1 MAQPEPDPRLEVVTV
16 DGDVPDSA
24 LAEPIAD
31 PTPEAIHDVVVRFD
45 DAVDDWWDAHL
56 RGRPKIDRMYY
67 IASHLGDFSL
77 IWFMVGAA
85 QGLRSDRDANAFIRL
100 AVVLGLESLAVNQ
113 GIKRLF
119 RRPRPVIEDP
129 HPHPVRKPLTSSFP
143 SGHSSAAFTA
153 AGILASRDDPL
164 TPVYLAA
171 AAIVATSR
179 IHTRMHHA
187 ADVVAGAGLGL
198 AFAAVA
204 RRVWTLPHRR

>member
-1 MAQPEPDPRLEVVTV
+1 MPQAEPDPAY
-16 DGDVPDSA
+16 DVAAPDDPASA
-24 LAEPIAD
+24 LDEALAD

-45 DAVDDWWDAHL
+45 DAVDDWWGEHL
-56 RGRPKIDRMYY
+56 RGRPAIDRLFYL
-67 IASHLGDFSL
+67 ASHLGDFSL

-85 QGLRSDRDANAFIRL
+85 QGLRSDRDTKAFVRL

-119 RRPRPVIEDP
+119 SRPRPVIEDP
-129 HPHPVRKPLTSSFP
+129 HPHSVRKPLTSSFP

-153 AGILASRDDPL
+153 AGILAAKDDPL
-164 TPVYLAA
+164 TPLYVAA
-171 AAIVATSR
+171 AAVVATSR

-198 AFAAVA
+198 AFAAIA
-204 RRVWTLPHRR
+204 RKAWPIPRRH